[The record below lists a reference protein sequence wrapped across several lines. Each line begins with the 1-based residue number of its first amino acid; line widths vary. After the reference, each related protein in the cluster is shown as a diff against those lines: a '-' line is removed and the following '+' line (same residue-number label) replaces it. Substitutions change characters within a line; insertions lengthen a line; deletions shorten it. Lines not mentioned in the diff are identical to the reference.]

1 MTATDLHA
9 QALALIA
16 ERRALI
22 AAGTPGPW
30 FHFYADQCCRY
41 PCITRDSTSGGL
53 HNLDCSHADAA
64 LIVASV
70 NDYGPLL
77 DLAEAVLL
85 RHVLHVGDNECRGC
99 SDPCNSDCNPRPWPC
114 PDAAAALRSLGL
126 EVDR

>member
-1 MTATDLHA
+1 VTATDLHA

-16 ERRALI
+16 ERRELI

-64 LIVASV
+64 LIVAAV

-77 DLAEAVLL
+77 DLPEAVLL
-85 RHVLHVGDNECRGC
+85 ANPFHEHPNELAR
-99 SDPCNSDCNPRPWPC
+99 
-114 PDAAAALRSLGL
+114 AALRSLGL